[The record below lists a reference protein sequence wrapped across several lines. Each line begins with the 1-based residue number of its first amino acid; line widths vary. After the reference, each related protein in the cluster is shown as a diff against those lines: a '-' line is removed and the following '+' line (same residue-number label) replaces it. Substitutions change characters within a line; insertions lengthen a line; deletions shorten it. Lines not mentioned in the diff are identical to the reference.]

1 MPRFRF
7 SLGLTIAALVAA
19 GCGVNAAPGTLDP
32 TFSTPQVFRQFA
44 TVSLPPGVS
53 AVGLTLEPAV
63 SDAQI
68 GATLPLKATIRGSD
82 GNTYSDPRLITWA
95 VSNPSLGTID
105 QNGVFSP
112 QAAGTVKIQAVS
124 GSFSGVATLQV
135 HPARFAW
142 QQVISPVR
150 QNLKAVAMINRFEA
164 WAGGDRG
171 SVLHFINGGWF
182 LDPGF
187 TYKDANIKG
196 IAFANAAAG
205 WAVGNRGG
213 QGEIPFIA
221 KFWGGGWQVERLPI
235 SSGSVNAVSV
245 VSPTDVWAAGESD
258 GEALLLHY
266 NGKQWLQV
274 ESPGKGKLNDI
285 QMLSSKRG
293 FAVGKGNGLARTP
306 FILTFQD
313 GSWRQTN
320 IWQNRSSVSLI
331 NQLELNAIK
340 MVSETQG
347 YAVGTRDALL
357 TNPRGLFLV
366 YDPRRGGWT
375 EGNFDSAV
383 KNLDQVPLYDLEMI
397 SGTEGWALG
406 EARKP
411 DWTFGQRN
419 PQSIFGN
426 LLVNDGGVLK
436 LETNYFSGSVS
447 TAYKGINL
455 LPTGEGFV
463 VGDAGVILQR
473 AYDWRGMQNGDF
485 TASPPPISH
494 GPGGEVLPS
503 ATPSA
508 SASPAQ

>member
-1 MPRFRF
+1 MPRIRF
-7 SLGLTIAALVAA
+7 SLPLCLTMAAVVAA
-19 GCGVNAAPGTLDP
+19 GCGVNATPGTLDP
-32 TFSTPQVFRQFA
+32 TFNTSQVYRQYA
-44 TVSLPPGVS
+44 SVSLPPGVS
-53 AVGLTLEPAV
+53 PTGLILTPAV

-68 GATLPLKATIRGSD
+68 GATLPLKASVQGSD
-82 GNTYSDPRLITWA
+82 GKSYSDPRLVTWA

-112 QAAGTVKIQAVS
+112 VAAGTVKIQAVV
-124 GSFSGVATLQV
+124 GNFQGVATLQV

-150 QNLKAVAMINRFEA
+150 QNLKAIAMVNRFEA
-164 WAGGDRG
+164 WAGGERG
-171 SVLHFINGGWF
+171 AVLHYINGAWF
-182 LDPGF
+182 QDPAF
-187 TYKDANIKG
+187 IYKDANIRG
-196 IAFANAAAG
+196 MAFANAAAG
-205 WAVGNRGG
+205 WAVGSRGG
-213 QGEIPFIA
+213 QGNVPFVA
-221 KFWGGGWQVERLPI
+221 RFWGGGWQAENLPI
-235 SSGSVNAVSV
+235 SSGSINAVSV
-245 VSPTDVWAAGESD
+245 VSPTDVWAVGETD
-258 GEALLLHY
+258 GDSLILHY
-266 NGKQWLQV
+266 NGKNWIQAQT
-274 ESPGKGKLNDI
+274 PGKGRLNDI

-293 FAVGKGNGLARTP
+293 FAVGKGSGLARTP
-306 FILTFQD
+306 YILTYKD
-313 GSWRQTN
+313 GVWDKTN
-320 IWQNRSSVSLI
+320 IWQNRSAVSLV
-331 NQLELNAIK
+331 NELELNGIK
-340 MVSETQG
+340 MLSETQG

-357 TNPRGLFLV
+357 TNPRGLFLS
-366 YDPRRGGWT
+366 YDPRRGGWV

-383 KNLDQVPLYDLEMI
+383 KNLDQVPLYDIEMI

-411 DWTFGQRN
+411 DWTFFQRN

-473 AYDWRGMQNGDF
+473 AYDWRGLNNQDP
-485 TASPPPISH
+485 TASPAPVSY

-503 ATPSA
+503 PTPSP
-508 SASPAQ
+508 SPSI